1 MILLNEHDLG
11 LYERMAAELRQVAA
25 DLRRHA
31 DEMPPQSGSAHRLE
45 QYASAINTNLRV
57 ELA

>member
-1 MILLNEHDLG
+1 MILLNDHDLS

-25 DLRRHA
+25 DLRRRQ
-31 DEMPPQSGSAHRLE
+31 DEVAPQPGTAHRLE